1 MVKKLSLDLFKKI
14 MIKFQK
20 AEATGSAIY
29 LYCANHTKDEKNK
42 KILHQIAKEEALHAD
57 IWYKYTGKFVKPNR
71 LKVLWNIILFH
82 LLGYTFVLKILE
94 SKEYSDIEGLSAVI
108 HMAPEVK
115 EIIDQEMEHERM
127 LRDVLDEERLNYV
140 GAMVLGLNDA
150 LVELTGSIAGL
161 TFVLVNT
168 KLIAMAGIITGI
180 AATLSMA
187 ASNYL
192 AEKADGNPKALKA
205 SVYTGITYFFTVIFL
220 VLPYLIFPND
230 AYLYALIT
238 MIFVVVFLIFVFNYY
253 ISVVK
258 SKAFWPRFFEM
269 TGISLSVAAISF
281 FIGMLA
287 KYFFGVDI

>member
-14 MIKFQK
+14 MLKFQK
-20 AEATGSAIY
+20 AEATGAAVA

-42 KILHQIAKEEALHAD
+42 KILQKIAMEEASHVE
-57 IWYKYTGKFVKPNR
+57 IWSKYTGKFLKPNR

-94 SKEYSDIEGLSAVI
+94 SSEYSDIEGLSAVI

-115 EIIDQEMEHERM
+115 GIINQEAEHERM
-127 LRDVLDEERLNYV
+127 LKDVLDEERLNYI

-161 TFVLVNT
+161 TFVLMNT
-168 KLIAMAGIITGI
+168 MLIAMSGIIMGI

-220 VLPYLIFPND
+220 VLPYLIYPKD

-238 MIFVVVFLIFVFNYY
+238 MIFIVVFLIFVFNYY

-258 SKAFWPRFFEM
+258 SRPFWSRFFEM
-269 TGISLSVAAISF
+269 TGISLSVAVISF
-281 FIGMLA
+281 LIGILA
-287 KYFFGVDI
+287 KYFLGVDV

>member
-1 MVKKLSLDLFKKI
+1 MVKELSLELFKKI

-20 AEATGSAIY
+20 AEATGSAVY
-29 LYCANHTKDEKNK
+29 LYCANHTKDDKNK
-42 KILHQIAKEEALHAD
+42 QILQKIAREEALHTD
-57 IWYKYTGKFVKPNR
+57 IWYKYTGKIVKPNR

-82 LLGYTFVLKILE
+82 LLGYTFILKILE
-94 SKEYSDIEGLSAVI
+94 AKEYSDIEGLSAVI

-115 EIIDQEMEHERM
+115 EIITQEKEHERM
-127 LRDVLDEERLNYV
+127 LMDVLDEERLNYV

-205 SVYTGITYFFTVIFL
+205 SIYTGITYFFTVVFL
-220 VLPYLIFPND
+220 VLPYLLLPND
-230 AYLYALIT
+230 AYLYALIA
-238 MIFVVVFLIFVFNYY
+238 MIGVVVFLIFVFNYY

-258 SKAFWPRFFEM
+258 SQVFLPRFLEM
-269 TGISLSVAAISF
+269 TGISLSVAGISF
-281 FIGMLA
+281 LIGMLA
-287 KYFFGVDI
+287 KYFFGIDL

>member
-1 MVKKLSLDLFKKI
+1 MVKELSLDLFKKI

-29 LYCANHTKDEKNK
+29 LYCANHTKDERNR
-42 KILHQIAKEEALHAD
+42 KILQKIADEEAMHAE
-57 IWYKYTGKFVKPNR
+57 IWYKYTGKFIKPNR
-71 LKVLWNIILFH
+71 LKVWWNIFLFH

-115 EIIDQEMEHERM
+115 SIIAQETEHEHM
-127 LRDVLDEERLNYV
+127 LIDMLDEERLNYV

-205 SVYTGITYFFTVIFL
+205 SVYTGLTYFFTVVFL
-220 VLPYLIFPND
+220 VLPYLIFPKE

-238 MIFVVVFLIFVFNYY
+238 MIGVVIFLIFIFNYY

-258 SKAFWPRFFEM
+258 SKSFWSRFFEM
-269 TGISLSVAAISF
+269 TGISLSVATISF
-281 FIGMLA
+281 LIGLA
-287 KYFFGVDI
+287 TKYFFGIDL

>member
-29 LYCANHTKDEKNK
+29 LYCANHTKDEKNRSILQ
-42 KILHQIAKEEALHAD
+42 KIAMEEASHAE

-71 LKVLWNIILFH
+71 FKVLWNIILFH

-94 SKEYSDIEGLSAVI
+94 SREYSDIEGLSAVI

-115 EIIDQEMEHERM
+115 GIIAQETEHERM
-127 LRDVLDEERLNYV
+127 LVDMLDEERLNYV

-192 AEKADGNPKALKA
+192 AERADGNPKALKA
-205 SVYTGITYFFTVIFL
+205 SFYTGITYFFTVVFL

-238 MIFVVVFLIFVFNYY
+238 MIGIVIFLIFIFNYY

-258 SKAFWPRFFEM
+258 SKSFWSRFFEM
-269 TGISLSVAAISF
+269 AGISLSVAAISF
-281 FIGMLA
+281 LIGLVA
-287 KYFFGVDI
+287 KYFFGIDM